1 MLDDRA
7 SVKRSVVGSG
17 CSLGTGTKVGGCR
30 WLGQG
35 FVRQVC
41 VTACLDESGQRTIA
55 STCKLLS
62 CHPSCIP
69 NVWNRLLCHACAPS
83 LLQQPLRPGSEQ
95 CCAPGTSPQVVNS
108 VVGDDVR
115 TGANCAIHNCVIASG
130 CTLGEG
136 ARLRDCQLGP
146 GYSVPAGADL
156 TDEVLPP
163 PPYRE

>member
-1 MLDDRA
+1 M
-7 SVKRSVVGSG
+7 
-17 CSLGTGTKVGGCR
+17 
-30 WLGQG
+30 
-35 FVRQVC
+35 
-41 VTACLDESGQRTIA
+41 
-55 STCKLLS
+55 
-62 CHPSCIP
+62 
-69 NVWNRLLCHACAPS
+69 ACALS
-83 LLQQPLRPGSEQ
+83 LLQRFWRTDSEPQ
-95 CCAPGTSPQVVNS
+95 LCCAPGISPQVVNS
-108 VVGDDVR
+108 VLGDDVR